1 MNRDN
6 LSVIFRAAYGNEYV
20 RVGRFRPEDRCSP
33 SRRRVAQEQ
42 IETQVHARAISCAGY
57 SVASTKR
64 STCAFNPSESSYP
77 FCFPRAPFP
86 SHCSGSPLNVWR
98 KVSRWSRERKQQEET
113 ERRTEC
119 RKKEKAIERVDRES
133 LIDFFEHL
141 IGETE
146 ETKDRKEMTDEGQRD
161 EAGRAKRK
169 ESLRFLPSFFCT
181 FGSLQYPV
189 LVLPR

>member
-1 MNRDN
+1 MFSLNLLFLFLVILDLLIWSSSVFSINRNKVPLISSNSILSASSQFPMNRDN

-77 FCFPRAPFP
+77 FC
-86 SHCSGSPLNVWR
+86 L
-98 KVSRWSRERKQQEET
+98 
-113 ERRTEC
+113 
-119 RKKEKAIERVDRES
+119 S
-133 LIDFFEHL
+133 L
-141 IGETE
+141 
-146 ETKDRKEMTDEGQRD
+146 
-161 EAGRAKRK
+161 
-169 ESLRFLPSFFCT
+169 
-181 FGSLQYPV
+181 
-189 LVLPR
+189 